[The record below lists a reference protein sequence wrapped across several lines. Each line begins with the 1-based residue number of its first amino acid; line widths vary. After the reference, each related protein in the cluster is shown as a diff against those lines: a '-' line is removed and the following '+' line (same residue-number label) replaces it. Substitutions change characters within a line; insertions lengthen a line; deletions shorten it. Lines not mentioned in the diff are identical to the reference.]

1 MGQGHVKHTPAK
13 RPSEE
18 PDEGRRPGFATR
30 VSPPSRGLALAD
42 DLHRLASPDEGP
54 AVGSAGTVTRQSTSR
69 ARCELRGKG
78 GRFGKTATPGRSHDA
93 RAEGETLG

>member
-1 MGQGHVKHTPAK
+1 MCLL
-13 RPSEE
+13 
-18 PDEGRRPGFATR
+18 
-30 VSPPSRGLALAD
+30 PSRGLALAD
-42 DLHRLASPDEGP
+42 DPHHLASPDEGP
-54 AVGSAGTVTRQSTSR
+54 AVGSAGTVTRQSTSH